1 MGRENAKIHMID
13 HHKNRVLSL
22 SPSAKAKA
30 DDCDAT
36 GQRGFFGMA
45 KIGITKSDVLSFKC
59 FS

>member
-1 MGRENAKIHMID
+1 MDRENAKIHMID
-13 HHKNRVLSL
+13 HHKNRLL
-22 SPSAKAKA
+22 SPSAKARA

-45 KIGITKSDVLSFKC
+45 WIGITRSDVFSFKC